1 MFLFFLGLGGFE
13 PPTLRLSGVYSN
25 QLSYKP
31 WYNFNAM
38 RILYHWSERIRTFDF
53 LYQKQMP
60 YRLATLHPTAGLFT
74 TLLYLV
80 SDGFGLLDVPSK
92 VGLTNLL

>member
-1 MFLFFLGLGGFE
+1 MMSLSRLELL
-13 PPTLRLSGVYSN
+13 TIRLSGVYSN

-74 TLLYLV
+74 TLLYFTSCPMVLAY
-80 SDGFGLLDVPSK
+80 
-92 VGLTNLL
+92 